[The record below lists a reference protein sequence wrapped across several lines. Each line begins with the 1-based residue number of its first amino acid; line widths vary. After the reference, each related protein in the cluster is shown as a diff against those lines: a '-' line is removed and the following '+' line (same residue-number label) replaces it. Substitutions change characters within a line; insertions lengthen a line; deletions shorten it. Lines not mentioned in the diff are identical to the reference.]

1 MVLRHAHKKVGNKSL
16 SSDRA
21 DQAPGRADD
30 ASTTGQTS
38 EEQGVEHHDAG
49 GAGQSRVRPRSS
61 QSGGYDDSAERF
73 IANHPDDAFIGA
85 SGVLFEQA
93 MAQTRM
99 AVCLCDPHAPDAPIV
114 FVNRAFRWLTGYEE
128 SDIIGRN
135 CRFLQGPGTDRDAV
149 ARIRHAVDH
158 EDVVVVELLNYR
170 KDGTAFWNALHLGP
184 IYDAQGRLIYYFGSQ
199 WDVSDVRAA
208 RADERHARE
217 LARELSHRMKN
228 MFAVIGGIVN
238 FTGRSHGIESEAR
251 EINDRIQALGRAYET
266 TLDEASSGSIE
277 VGQAIRSVL
286 SPYDPEGR
294 RIRFKGNGLRS
305 DFSAVSVLGL
315 SLHELAVNAAKHGA
329 LSHDDGRVT
338 VAWQKNGSSDAPT
351 IVIDWIEEGGPA
363 VMPDA
368 SEAQAPA
375 GSIVDRMLQM
385 ARGNIMRDW
394 HPDGLRARLRVPLRE
409 DAV

>member
-1 MVLRHAHKKVGNKSL
+1 L
-16 SSDRA
+16 SSDKA
-21 DQAPGRADD
+21 DQAPERPTD
-30 ASTTGQTS
+30 AGKAGDAANGAS
-38 EEQGVEHHDAG
+38 ELRYDAG
-49 GAGQSRVRPRSS
+49 GAGQAAGPRRAS
-61 QSGGYDDSAERF
+61 QAGGAYDDSADRF
-73 IANHPDDAFIGA
+73 LANHPDDAFTGA

-114 FVNRAFRWLTGYEE
+114 FVNRAFRWLTGYDEQ
-128 SDIIGRN
+128 DIIGRN
-135 CRFLQGPGTDRDAV
+135 CRFLQGPGTDPEAV
-149 ARIRHAVDH
+149 ARIRTALAN

-238 FTGRSHGIESEAR
+238 FTGRSRGIETEAR

-286 SPYDPEGR
+286 SPYDPDGQ
-294 RIRFKGNGLRS
+294 RIRFEGNGLRS

-329 LSHDDGRVT
+329 LSSDGGQVT
-338 VAWQKNGSSDAPT
+338 VAWQKNGSSEAPT
-351 IVIDWIEEGGPA
+351 IVIDWIEQGGPS
-363 VMPDA
+363 VVPPDTNA
-368 SEAQAPA
+368 AAPV
-375 GSIVDRMLQM
+375 GGIVDRMLHM

-409 DAV
+409 DVV

>member
-1 MVLRHAHKKVGNKSL
+1 M

-21 DQAPGRADD
+21 DQALGRPDD
-30 ASTTGQTS
+30 ARKAGEATS
-38 EEQGVEHHDAG
+38 GASEARHEAG
-49 GAGQSRVRPRSS
+49 GAGQAAGRRRAS
-61 QSGGYDDSAERF
+61 QAGGQYDDSAERF
-73 IANHPDDAFIGA
+73 LANHPDDIFPGA

-114 FVNRAFRWLTGYEE
+114 FVNRAFRWLTGYDEDE
-128 SDIIGRN
+128 IIGRN
-135 CRFLQGPGTDRDAV
+135 CRFLQGPGTDPAAV
-149 ARIRHAVDH
+149 ARIRQALVGQ
-158 EDVVVVELLNYR
+158 DVVVVEILNYR

-184 IYDAQGRLIYYFGSQ
+184 IYDAEGRLIYYFGSQ

-238 FTGRSHGIESEAR
+238 FTGRSRGIEAEAR

-286 SPYDPEGR
+286 SPYDPDGR
-294 RIRFKGNGLRS
+294 RILFKGNGLRS

-329 LSHDDGRVT
+329 LSSEDGQVT

-351 IVIDWIEEGGPA
+351 IVIDWIEQGGPA
-363 VMPDA
+363 VVPPGNDA
-368 SEAQAPA
+368 EAPA
-375 GSIVDRMLQM
+375 GGIVDRMLHM